1 MEYGLDSE
9 RTRVSRWRSKLSL
22 SNVSFKYRLP
32 LLIGTLLAGIIVACN
47 WASYRAVKASA
58 LDVGRERLQNLTQQL
73 SGLLQQSATTI
84 GTKTAAVANDP
95 AIRAYVKNPETGSH
109 ADVQKLLQQFVAP
122 QDANSIR
129 VELWSAD
136 HKLLLAS
143 PESYATPLGDLSVEF
158 KQSAVE
164 PFKTLGALRGLKEV
178 VGFPAVAA
186 VKGED
191 GKVAGYLV
199 RWRKLA
205 TTADTRQQ
213 MTKLLGTSATLY
225 LGNQSNDVWTDL
237 AAIVAKPPR
246 DVRNS
251 EDLLTYE
258 RDGHTPVLAMARPIA
273 GTPWVILIEFPDQ
286 VVMKPVSGFLKRIM
300 VIGVFLFVMG
310 IAGAFVLSRNITG
323 PLYELTADAAAI
335 SRGDH
340 SRSVKINQKDE
351 LGQLAN
357 AFNAMV
363 EKLRNS
369 QRELEHKVQ
378 ERTAQLED
386 ANRQLEML
394 SQSNAHKRS
403 VAEKERTDA
412 LEALHNTEKQLVQS
426 QKLEAV
432 GRLAGGI
439 SHDFNNLLT
448 VILGYSDISRRN
460 LKEGDPL
467 RRNLD
472 EIIKASERA
481 ASLTRQLLAFSRK
494 QVMQPKVFDVNTVV
508 SDLEKMLRRMI
519 GEDVELRVS
528 SQPDLGNIK
537 ADPVQLEQVIMN
549 LVVNARD
556 AMPKGGKLSIETS
569 NVYLDESYVQE
580 HVSVAP
586 GDYVMLA
593 ISDTGCG
600 MDEETRQQIF
610 EPFFTTKESGKGT
623 GLGLSMVYGIVK
635 QSGGNIW
642 VYSEEGRGTTF
653 KIYFP
658 RVTADAEEYKR
669 AAQAF
674 EVPKGS
680 ETILLVEDAE
690 WVRTLARQVLETAGY
705 RVLEAGSAEAAINLC
720 ERINGDRI
728 DLLLTDVVMPGM
740 SGDDMSKV
748 LQAKQPNMPVLYMS
762 GYTDDS
768 IVQHGVLEPGIN
780 FLQKPF
786 SPGALALKVR
796 EVLDAAKLA
805 RVERSVVRQTGE
817 EITGLTRFTR

>member
-1 MEYGLDSE
+1 MEYGLDSK
-9 RTRVSRWRSKLSL
+9 RTRVSMWRRKLSL
-22 SNVSFKYRLP
+22 SNISFKYRLP
-32 LLIGTLLAGIIVACN
+32 LLIGMLLAGIIIACN

-73 SGLLQQSATTI
+73 SGLLQQSASTI

-95 AIRAYVKNPETGSH
+95 AIRAFVKNAETGSR
-109 ADVQKLLQQFVAP
+109 ADVQKLLQQFAAP

-136 HKLLLAS
+136 SRLLFAA
-143 PESYATPLGDLSVEF
+143 PENDSAPLGDLAPEF
-158 KQSAVE
+158 KQSAAE
-164 PFKTLGALRGLKEV
+164 PFKTVGPIRGLKEV

-191 GKVAGYLV
+191 GKVTGYLV

-213 MTKLLGTSATLY
+213 MTKLLGSSATLY
-225 LGNQSNDVWTDL
+225 LGNQSDDVWTDL
-237 AAIVAKPPR
+237 AAIVAKPGL
-246 DVRNS
+246 DVRHTD
-251 EDLLTYE
+251 DLMTYE
-258 RDGHTPVLAMARPIA
+258 RDGLTPVLAMARPIA
-273 GTPWVILIEFPDQ
+273 GTPWVLLIEFPDQ
-286 VVMKPVSGFLKRIM
+286 VVMKPVSGFMKRMLI
-300 VIGVFLFVMG
+300 IGLFLFVMG

-323 PLYELTADAAAI
+323 PLYELTAGAGAI

-340 SRSVKINQKDE
+340 SRTFNINQKDE
-351 LGQLAN
+351 VGQLAN

-369 QRELEHKVQ
+369 QRELEGKVQ
-378 ERTAQLED
+378 ERTAQLEE

-394 SQSNAHKRS
+394 SESNIQKRS
-403 VAEKERTDA
+403 LAEKERTDA
-412 LEALHNTEKQLVQS
+412 LEALRNTEKQLVQS

-494 QVMQPKVFDVNTVV
+494 QVMQPKVFDLNTVV
-508 SDLEKMLRRMI
+508 TDLEKMLRRMI

-528 SQPDLGNIK
+528 SGAELGNIK

-580 HVSVAP
+580 HVSVTP

-610 EPFFTTKESGKGT
+610 EPFFTTKEPGKGT

-635 QSGGNIW
+635 QSGGNSW

-669 AAQAF
+669 ATQTV

-705 RVLEAGSAEAAINLC
+705 RVLEAGSAEAAIRLC

-748 LQAKQPNMPVLYMS
+748 LLAKQPHLPVLYMS

-786 SPGALALKVR
+786 SPGALAMKVR
-796 EVLDAAKLA
+796 EVLDASKQA
-805 RVERSVVRQTGE
+805 RYQRLYGNPRNN
-817 EITGLTRFTR
+817 